1 MFNRH
6 KAENDRLKQSLS
18 LYTEAIHRLDD
29 EQISAHFD
37 ATGRFLRVGP
47 IFRQELQYEQAD
59 VQGRH
64 LNEFVPKHVLNDP
77 HHQRIDDAL
86 KKGQSFSGALRLL
99 RKDGH
104 EAWLRV
110 VIVPVHNTDGSVES
124 FYLYGNNVTRT
135 IVASL
140 ENENMMKALLRSTA
154 VIEFSMEGNVLTANQ
169 RFLEAMGYRLDQIKG
184 KHHSLFCSRE
194 ETESPAYKEFWAQL
208 RAGNFFSDRFRR
220 IDSQGRDVWLEA
232 SYNPVSDVYGKLYKI
247 VKFATVITEQV
258 NREHSVGEAA
268 RIAYS
273 TSQDTDHHSQQGTR
287 IVEQTLQVVRQLTEQ
302 MQQACDS
309 IEALDQQGQ
318 LIASIIKTIGD
329 IAGQTN
335 LLALNAA
342 IEAAR
347 AGDQGRGFAVVA
359 DEVRQ
364 LASRTTLAAQDIIE
378 VIKQNQNL
386 TANAVS
392 TINQGKVQVEQALS
406 LSTEAGAVIGQIQ
419 EGAKS
424 VVEAVSRFANEYSS

>member
-1 MFNRH
+1 MFNRY
-6 KAENDRLKQSLS
+6 KAENARLKQSLA
-18 LYTEAIHRLDD
+18 LYTEAIRRLDD

-37 ATGRFLRVGP
+37 SNGRFLRIGP
-47 IFRQELQYEQAD
+47 VFRQELQYEPAD
-59 VQGRH
+59 VEGRH
-64 LNEFVPKHVLNDP
+64 LNDFVPKHALGDP
-77 HHQRIDDAL
+77 HHRRIDDAL

-110 VIVPVHNTDGSVES
+110 VIVPVHNADGSVES
-124 FYLYGNNVTRT
+124 FYLHGNNVTRT
-135 IVASL
+135 IEASL

-154 VIEFSMEGNVLTANQ
+154 VIEFSMDGNVITAND

-184 KHHSLFCSRE
+184 KHHSLFCSPE
-194 ETESPAYKEFWAQL
+194 DVHSQAYKDFWGQL
-208 RAGNFFSDRFRR
+208 RAGHFVSNRFRR
-220 IDSQGRDVWLEA
+220 VDSMGRDVWLEA
-232 SYNPVSDVYGKLYKI
+232 SYNPVSDVHGKLYKV
-247 VKFATVITEQV
+247 VKFATVVTDQV
-258 NREHSVGEAA
+258 NRETSVGEAA
-268 RIAYS
+268 RIAHS
-273 TSQDTDHHSQQGTR
+273 TSQHTDHHAQQGTL
-287 IVEQTLQVVRQLTEQ
+287 IVEQTLQVVRQLTDR

-378 VIKQNQNL
+378 VIKENQNL

-392 TINQGKVQVEQALS
+392 TINQSKAQAEQALS
-406 LSTEAGAVIGQIQ
+406 LSTEAGAVIEQIQ
-419 EGAKS
+419 EGAQS
-424 VVEAVSRFANEYSS
+424 VVQAVSRFANEYSS